1 MAAKVHPNLAVPS
14 LIQPPMA
21 PPAAMAAGDSV
32 MKTKAAAAGG
42 DVVLTVWRKSLL
54 FNCRGFTVF
63 DASGDLVYRVDSYA
77 ADSRA
82 EVVLMDAAGVPVL
95 TVRRKKAIGSQ
106 LGLGGD
112 QWLVHPGEEIR
123 LPPLYA
129 VKRTPQYVR
138 GGGSVKTMAHVAPCG
153 VALGAGGGGGYEIE
167 GSYLR
172 RSCAVYDARRRAVVA
187 EVQAKEAVGTD
198 VFRLV
203 VRPGMEVSVAMAVVL
218 ALEQMFGK
226 PSLLRSWSS

>member
-112 QWLVHPGEEIR
+112 QWLVHPGE
-123 LPPLYA
+123 
-129 VKRTPQYVR
+129 VR
-138 GGGSVKTMAHVAPCG
+138 GVRLAA
-153 VALGAGGGGGYEIE
+153 ARGGGGGAGE
-167 GSYLR
+167 GGGGDGR
-172 RSCAVYDARRRAVVA
+172 VPAGGAAGDGGVGGHGRRAGAGADVR
-187 EVQAKEAVGTD
+187 QALPAQEL
-198 VFRLV
+198 RLYMPTLNQ
-203 VRPGMEVSVAMAVVL
+203 RD
-218 ALEQMFGK
+218 
-226 PSLLRSWSS
+226 

>member
-14 LIQPPMA
+14 LIKPPMA
-21 PPAAMAAGDSV
+21 PPASA
-32 MKTKAAAAGG
+32 AAAAGG

-63 DASGDLVYRVDSYA
+63 DASGDLVYRVDSYE

-82 EVVLMDAAGVPVL
+82 EVVLMDAAGVPVV
-95 TVRRKKAIGSQ
+95 TVRRKKAISS
-106 LGLGGD
+106 LGFGGD
-112 QWLVHPGEEIR
+112 QWLVHPGEETR

-138 GGGSVKTMAHVAPCG
+138 GGGNGKTMAHVAPCG
-153 VALGAGGGGGYEIE
+153 VALGAGAAAGGGGGYEIE

-218 ALEQMFGK
+218 ALDQMFGK